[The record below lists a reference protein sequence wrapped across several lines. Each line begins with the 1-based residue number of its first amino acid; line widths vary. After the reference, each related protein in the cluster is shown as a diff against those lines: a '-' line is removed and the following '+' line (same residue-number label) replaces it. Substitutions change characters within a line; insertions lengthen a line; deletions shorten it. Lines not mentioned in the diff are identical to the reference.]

1 MDSNGLIHIYTGE
14 GKGKTTA
21 AIGLACRA
29 AGVGQKV
36 LIVQFLKGSDTGEL
50 ASLKMLGIKVERGDV
65 KKFIPYMTQDELTDC
80 KKQQENCFKIAK
92 DNMDKFD
99 LLVLDE
105 IIGAVSMNMIDMEA
119 VVKLIQNK
127 PKTTELVLTG
137 RGSPDELVGLADY
150 VSEIKCIKH
159 PFQKGI
165 KARKGIEF

>member
-1 MDSNGLIHIYTGE
+1 MDGNGLVQIYTGD

-29 AGVGQKV
+29 VGVGQKV

-50 ASLKMLGIKVERGDV
+50 ESLKILGIKVERGNV

-80 KKQQENCFKIAK
+80 KKQQENCFQTAK
-92 DNMDKFD
+92 ENMGGFD
-99 LLVLDE
+99 LVVLDE
-105 IIGAVSMNMIDMEA
+105 IIGAVAMNMIDMEA
-119 VVKLIQNK
+119 VVELIKSK

-137 RGSPDELVGLADY
+137 RGAPDELVNLADY

-159 PFQKGI
+159 PFEKGV